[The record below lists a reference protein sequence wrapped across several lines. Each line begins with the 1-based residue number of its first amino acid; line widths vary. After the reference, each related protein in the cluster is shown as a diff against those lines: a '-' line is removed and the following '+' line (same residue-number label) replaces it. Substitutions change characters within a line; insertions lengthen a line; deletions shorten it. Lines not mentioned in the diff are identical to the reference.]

1 MLRLPLHKLTS
12 LFPDHTPTTVKGLLV
27 LTQALLLGRTTCLNR
42 LKGHVATVTGKS
54 GTAADSHYKF
64 LIRFF
69 DTHAAGEL
77 WIRIVA
83 VAIKLVGLRDDYLI
97 LDGTSWKGP
106 TGWTHLLTLCVIY
119 RGVAVPIAWV
129 DLAKRGSSSVAE
141 RTALLDLA
149 FAHYDLRGKILLAD
163 REYIGL
169 EWFNYLIDNSLQF
182 CIRSRN
188 LAYFPLVDRSAPGQP
203 RLRRAIEAVTAS
215 RKPNKATRFAF
226 RFTPDGP
233 LLWLVIARNP
243 DPKATERVM
252 YLITSV
258 DQSAYRTVADYL
270 KRWKIEH
277 CFRHLKSNGF
287 HLESV
292 NLRTPE
298 RQRLLVAV
306 VAFAYVVGVSQGL
319 RTFARAV
326 AIKKHGADGKRY
338 RAVSVFRYGI
348 DQLGARF
355 RDLVTFCRYLLDA
368 FASAFTRVPDARTQ
382 NV

>member
-1 MLRLPLHKLTS
+1 M
-12 LFPDHTPTTVKGLLV
+12 
-27 LTQALLLGRTTCLNR
+27 
-42 LKGHVATVTGKS
+42 
-54 GTAADSHYKF
+54 
-64 LIRFF
+64 
-69 DTHAAGEL
+69 
-77 WIRIVA
+77 
-83 VAIKLVGLRDDYLI
+83 
-97 LDGTSWKGP
+97 
-106 TGWTHLLTLCVIY
+106 
-119 RGVAVPIAWV
+119 
-129 DLAKRGSSSVAE
+129 
-141 RTALLDLA
+141 
-149 FAHYDLRGKILLAD
+149 AHYDLGGKILLAD

-182 CIRSRN
+182 CIRPARN
-188 LAYFPLVDRSAPGQP
+188 FAYLALVDRTGPEQP
-203 RLRRAIEAVTAS
+203 RLRRAIKAVTAS

-233 LLWLVIARNP
+233 QCWLVIARNP

-270 KRWKIEH
+270 KRWKREH

-292 NLRTPE
+292 NLRTSQ

-306 VAFAYVVGVSQGL
+306 VTFAYIVAVSQGL
-319 RTFARAV
+319 RTFTEKV
-326 AIKKHGADGKRY
+326 AIKRHGASGKRY

-355 RDLVTFCRYLLDA
+355 RDLVTFCRYLVDA
-368 FASAFTRVPDARTQ
+368 LASAFTRVPDAETL